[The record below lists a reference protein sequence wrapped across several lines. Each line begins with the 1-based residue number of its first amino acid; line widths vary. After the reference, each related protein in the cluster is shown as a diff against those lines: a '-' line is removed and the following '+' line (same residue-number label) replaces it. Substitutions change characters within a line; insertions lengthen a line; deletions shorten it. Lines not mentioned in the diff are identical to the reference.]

1 MIGSIVT
8 MNNIFLQIIVLL
20 FLILLNAFFSMSEIS
35 LISINDNKIK
45 RMAKNGNKKAAKI
58 VELTENSGKFLA
70 TIQVGVTLSGFLTS
84 ASAAQSFSDHLAGFL
99 VSFLPL
105 SLPIINALST
115 IIITL
120 VLSYFSL
127 VLGELVPKKI
137 AMQYAEPISFKVV
150 SALLVV
156 RTLFNPFILLLSAS
170 TNLVMKMF
178 RFNPDKFNKTITE
191 EEIIM
196 MIDVG
201 KEKGVIENST
211 KNMIINIFDFDNTTV
226 SEVMTHRT
234 EIEALENTSTIQD
247 AVSLAIKMGYSRI
260 PVFKEDLDTIVGIIY
275 VKDLLKYVS
284 NDVPE
289 NVKITDIM
297 RPAVFIPET
306 KKCNELFTEMTSSK
320 NQIAIIIDEYGGT
333 EGLVTME
340 DLLESIVG
348 NIQDEYDNE
357 EDEIS
362 ILNENTFHIEGTIGI
377 EELSE
382 LLEVNLPEGDYDTV
396 AGMLVEKLGRIP
408 ESNEFPTV
416 TVNNIR
422 FTVQEVS
429 DHRISK
435 ILVEKL
441 ASEDSKKETDELNT

>member
-1 MIGSIVT
+1 
-8 MNNIFLQIIVLL
+8 MNNIFFQIIILL

-45 RMAKNGNKKAAKI
+45 KMAKNGNKKAAKI

-99 VSFLPL
+99 SSLLPL

-120 VLSYFSL
+120 ILSYFSL

-156 RTLFNPFILLLSAS
+156 RTLFSPFILLLSAS
-170 TNLVMKMF
+170 TNMVMKIF
-178 RFNPDKFNKTITE
+178 KFNPDKFNKTITE

-211 KNMIINIFDFDNTTV
+211 KNMIVNIFDFDNTTV

-234 EIEALENTSTIQD
+234 EIEALEDTSTIQD
-247 AVSLAIKMGYSRI
+247 AVNLAIKMGYSRI
-260 PVFKEDLDTIVGIIY
+260 PVFKEDLDTIIGIIY
-275 VKDLLKYVS
+275 VKDLLEYVS
-284 NDVPE
+284 KDVPDD
-289 NVKITDIM
+289 VKITDIM

-306 KKCNELFTEMTSSK
+306 KKCNELFAEMTSSK

-362 ILNENTFHIEGTIGI
+362 ILNENTFNIEGTIGI

-382 LLEVNLPEGDYDTV
+382 LLEINLPEGDYDTV

-416 TVNNIR
+416 IVNNVR

-429 DHRISK
+429 EHRISK

-441 ASEDSKKETDELNT
+441 ASDEKKKETDELNT